1 MAETTTSTPMTGEAP
16 PVRVR
21 LIRNLGTRVCAS
33 RPQSVILEGEA
44 LKIGRAG
51 HTNGPL
57 SLHDPECSRDH
68 ALLDYDDKA
77 DVWTLRDLGSR
88 NGTFVNGAKIE
99 ETKLEQGAVI
109 RVGKT
114 VLLYVEAMV
123 AHTDE
128 LNPPRSTRMVGHSV
142 PLLKLQSEISLVA
155 GHPVPVLV
163 LGETGT
169 GKEVVAEEL
178 HRRSGRSGSFVP
190 LNCATVS
197 AGLAESELFGHVAG
211 AFTGAQKSSDG
222 LFVAAQ
228 GGTLFLDEI
237 GEMPLE
243 LQPKVLRALAKG
255 EVRPVGGT
263 ATRTVDVRVIAATH
277 RPLAELAAKGEFRE
291 DLLARL
297 TGWTLRIP
305 PLRERLDDVIPLA
318 QSFLPTQSGGWA
330 IAADAAE
337 ALLLHDWPYNV
348 RELEQV
354 MKAAVVRARGKTEI
368 GLDQL
373 PAEIAAPLVIRR
385 PKGPRTAP
393 ETPLG
398 LLVAR
403 EGVPTREDFCRA
415 LERLG
420 GNIAKV
426 AEFFGKDRQQIYR
439 WAKRYEVDLSKYRD
453 AEAE

>member
-1 MAETTTSTPMTGEAP
+1 MAETTTSTPLDGEAP

-21 LIRNLGTRVCAS
+21 LVRNLGTRVCAA
-33 RPQSVILEGEA
+33 RPQSVILEGDA
-44 LKIGRAG
+44 VKIGRAG

-68 ALLDYDDKA
+68 ALIDHDAESDT
-77 DVWTLRDLGSR
+77 WTLRDLGSR
-88 NGTFVNGAKIE
+88 NGTFVDGVKIE
-99 ETKLEQGAVI
+99 QATLADGAVI

-114 VLLYVEAMV
+114 LLLYVETTV
-123 AHTDE
+123 KRSED
-128 LNPPRSTRMVGHSV
+128 LNPPRSSRMVGASV
-142 PLLKLQSEISLVA
+142 ALLKLQSEIALVA
-155 GHPVPVLV
+155 SHPVPVLI
-163 LGETGT
+163 LGETGV
-169 GKEVVAEEL
+169 GKEIVAEEL
-178 HRRSGRSGSFVP
+178 HRQSGRTGAFVP

-197 AGLAESELFGHVAG
+197 AGLAESELFGHVVG
-211 AFTGAQKSSDG
+211 AFSGAVKASDG

-255 EVRPVGGT
+255 EVRPVGGQT
-263 ATRTVDVRVIAATH
+263 PRTVDVRVIAATH
-277 RPLAELAAKGEFRE
+277 RPLAELAEKGEFRE

-305 PLRERLDDVIPLA
+305 PLRERLDDVLPLA
-318 QSFLPTQSGGWA
+318 QSFLPGQGGWA
-330 IAADAAE
+330 VSVDAGE

-368 GLDQL
+368 GVDQL
-373 PAEIAAPLVIRR
+373 PAEIAAPIVVRR

-403 EGVPTREDFCRA
+403 EGVPTRDDFCRA